1 MKRVINKKVYDT
13 ETAKL
18 IGEDS
23 YGFPTDFRYWE
34 EELYITKK
42 GNYFIKGEGGAL
54 TSYAVSCGGG
64 SSSGSCIIKPLS
76 KEQALNWCQ
85 EHEIEVNVIEEHFQ
99 DMIEEA

>member
-23 YGFPTDFRYWE
+23 YGFPSDFRHWE

-54 TSYAVSCGGG
+54 TSYAVQCGNGLGG
-64 SSSGSCIIKPLS
+64 SCVIKPVS
-76 KEQALNWCQ
+76 KDQALSWCQ
-85 EHEIEVNVIEEHFQ
+85 EHEIEGNVIEENFQ